1 MAPFLVFLDDD
12 NFLKPHALATL
23 ARSAELSH
31 AHILTMVNEKWP
43 RAAAPPNADASSERW
58 LPLGGAAVV
67 RVATRWGLLVGWWT
81 LRSVVAG
88 RDAARH
94 PAVHRAR
101 PSLPVSRIHIG
112 AGGSAAKSGSGV
124 GEERWGGGT
133 RSRLGP
139 EGAGDGAP
147 EEREKT
153 AEPSPTSYA
162 EMSGAG
168 RPSPCAAPR
177 PWRTA

>member
-67 RVATRWGLLVGWWT
+67 RGERGRGGRRGGGGVERAQVSSLL
-81 LRSVVAG
+81 
-88 RDAARH
+88 
-94 PAVHRAR
+94 
-101 PSLPVSRIHIG
+101 
-112 AGGSAAKSGSGV
+112 AGGRV
-124 GEERWGGGT
+124 PQLLR
-133 RSRLGP
+133 
-139 EGAGDGAP
+139 
-147 EEREKT
+147 
-153 AEPSPTSYA
+153 
-162 EMSGAG
+162 
-168 RPSPCAAPR
+168 
-177 PWRTA
+177 